1 MKLYQFILTVVV
13 FSTAALAADPHF
25 ISATY
30 TAQASGAV
38 TVSFHEAGL
47 GNTPVQVNYL
57 LTVTESV
64 QFACINKAG
73 NQPSAANKHTTT
85 VSTTTGATF
94 TSNNGQVQG
103 TITAPAPSSPG
114 SGGFSCPRGLNLEVL
129 GTQVTSILLQDT
141 TNGVQIV
148 PT

>member
-13 FSTAALAADPHF
+13 FSASALADNAHF

-64 QFACINKAG
+64 QLACINRAG
-73 NQPSAANKHTTT
+73 NEPSAANKHTTT

-94 TSNNGQVQG
+94 TSNNGQVQR
-103 TITAPAPSSPG
+103 TITAPAPG
-114 SGGFSCPRGLNLEVL
+114 SGGFSCPRGLNLKIL
-129 GTQVTSILLQDT
+129 STQVTSILLQDT

-148 PT
+148 PQ